1 MGGYTNAGRGTAP
14 SVARCRSIRARLKAK
29 ALGPSLLA
37 KNEVEFRLY
46 RKFAA
51 EAVVTF
57 ETPEPLPEEKTKEQP
72 PK

>member
-1 MGGYTNAGRGTAP
+1 MLDYDFTDIAGGQYWLP
-14 SVARCRSIRARLKAK
+14 LRAVVRMREGKR
-29 ALGPSLLA
+29 LA